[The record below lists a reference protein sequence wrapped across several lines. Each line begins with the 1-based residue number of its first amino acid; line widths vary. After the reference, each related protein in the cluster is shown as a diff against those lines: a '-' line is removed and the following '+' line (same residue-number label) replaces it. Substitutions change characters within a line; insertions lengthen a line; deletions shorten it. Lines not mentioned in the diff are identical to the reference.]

1 MSAMI
6 KASEAKEFEK
16 INDCLDKLEKKFK
29 TDGVS
34 SVYTKKKYGYPQLS
48 FRYGTSLHFAGMGN
62 GLYIHRLNGG
72 GSFIVSFDWL
82 DDGFVTRKELAKI
95 VDKATKTLLE
105 EGVVYKDA
113 Y

>member
-6 KASEAKEFEK
+6 KASEAKEFDK

-29 TDGVS
+29 ADGVTT
-34 SVYTKKKYGYPQLS
+34 VYSKKRFGYPYVA
-48 FRYGTSLHFAGMGN
+48 FGHGCSLYIAERGN
-62 GLYIHRLNGG
+62 GLNILRFDGAFL
-72 GSFIVSFDWL
+72 VSFDWL
-82 DDGFVTRKELAKI
+82 HDGFVTRKELAKM
-95 VDKATKTLLE
+95 VDEATKTLLE